1 MRSYSSA
8 LMHGQLRNLQNLVK
22 NENVKPLVQNARNT
36 AVKGSKILSVLLS
49 FMASLATC
57 GFFGFVFFFGYIKHH
72 SKKAKLNCK

>member
-8 LMHGQLRNLQNLVK
+8 LMHGQLHNLQNLVK

-57 GFFGFVFFFGYIKHH
+57 GFFGFFFFFLAI
-72 SKKAKLNCK
+72 

>member
-8 LMHGQLRNLQNLVK
+8 LMHGQLHNLQNLVK
-22 NENVKPLVQNARNT
+22 NDNVKPLVQNARNT

-57 GFFGFVFFFGYIKHH
+57 AVFFVVVVFLFVCFFDI
-72 SKKAKLNCK
+72 